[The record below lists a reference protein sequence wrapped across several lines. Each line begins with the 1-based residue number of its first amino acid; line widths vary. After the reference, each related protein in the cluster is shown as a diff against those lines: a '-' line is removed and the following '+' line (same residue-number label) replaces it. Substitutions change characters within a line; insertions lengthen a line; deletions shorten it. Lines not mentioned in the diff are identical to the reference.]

1 MKVFK
6 RGGFVVLE
14 DESVEHPIPVQYFD
28 YQIIGISLKMKDVSE
43 KTSYSETLAQVQDES
58 GSAIGDADQ
67 IADYLA
73 DIAANSSKYNQLI
86 NQANDLVK
94 TYTYLDAGTSDQRIS
109 TVVYS
114 SVALGISATETFAY
128 AGSTGS
134 YRVSSITLS

>member
-6 RGGFVVLE
+6 RGGFVILE

-28 YQIIGISLKMKDVSE
+28 YQIIGISLKMKDV
-43 KTSYSETLAQVQDES
+43 AQVQDES

-73 DIAANSSKYNQLI
+73 DISANSSKYNQLI

-94 TYTYLDAGTSDQRIS
+94 TYTYLDAGTADQRIS

-128 AGSTGS
+128 AGSSGS